1 MKALVKAKSEIGL
14 VLSEVDKPSIGPK
27 DVLIRVKTTSICG
40 TDLHIW
46 NWDNWAQSAIK
57 TPMTIGHEFMG
68 VIDQIGSNV
77 KGLNV
82 GDRVSVESH
91 IAGTRSRNAK
101 AGKLHLD
108 PDTVNLGVDR
118 DGAFAEYVSVP
129 ETNVVPLP
137 DSVGDELGAILDPF
151 GNAVH
156 ATLSFDLVGE
166 DVLITGAGPIGIM
179 SAAIAQHIGARRV
192 LLTDIN
198 NERLTLAQRV
208 CNVETVNPTEQ
219 SIADKMSA
227 MGLKEGFDVG
237 LEMSGSELA
246 LKEMV
251 ENMIMGGKV
260 ALLGLPSNE
269 ISLDLS
275 KVIFKALN
283 IKAFILS
290 ALKITFDRSKEI
302 SLLGKPSKATLPPMI
317 IFSTISLRAN
327 SDPDISKPTSNPS
340 LRPIA
345 DILSAM
351 DCSVGLTVSTL
362 QTLCAKVNLSLFIS
376 VNSTL
381 LAPIC

>member
-14 VLSEVDKPSIGPK
+14 VLSEVDKPSFGPK
-27 DVLIRVKTTSICG
+27 DVLVRVKTTSICG

-68 VIDQIGSNV
+68 VVDQIGSDV
-77 KGLNV
+77 KGLNI

-198 NERLTLAQRV
+198 NERLALAQRD

-219 SIADKMSA
+219 SIADKMSE

-283 IKAFILS
+283 IKAIYGREIFETWYKGL
-290 ALKITFDRSKEI
+290 ALLESGLDIKNIITHNFEYSDFKKAFALLNDRKA
-302 SLLGKPSKATLPPMI
+302 GKVVLHWS
-317 IFSTISLRAN
+317 
-327 SDPDISKPTSNPS
+327 
-340 LRPIA
+340 
-345 DILSAM
+345 
-351 DCSVGLTVSTL
+351 
-362 QTLCAKVNLSLFIS
+362 
-376 VNSTL
+376 
-381 LAPIC
+381 

>member
-14 VLSEVDKPSIGPK
+14 VLSEVDKPSIGSK

-68 VIDQIGSNV
+68 VVDQIGSDV
-77 KGLNV
+77 RGLNV

-91 IAGTRSRNAK
+91 IAGTKSRNAK

-118 DGAFAEYVSVP
+118 NGAFAEYVSVP

-156 ATLSFDLVGE
+156 AALSFDLVGE

-260 ALLGLPSNE
+260 ALLGLPSTE

-283 IKAFILS
+283 IKAIYGREIFETWYKGL
-290 ALKITFDRSKEI
+290 ALLESGLDIKNIITHNFEYSDFEKAFA
-302 SLLGKPSKATLPPMI
+302 LLNVGKA
-317 IFSTISLRAN
+317 
-327 SDPDISKPTSNPS
+327 
-340 LRPIA
+340 
-345 DILSAM
+345 
-351 DCSVGLTVSTL
+351 G
-362 QTLCAKVNLSLFIS
+362 KVVLHWS
-376 VNSTL
+376 
-381 LAPIC
+381 

>member
-27 DVLIRVKTTSICG
+27 DVLIKVKTTSICG

-68 VIDQIGSNV
+68 VVDQIGSDV

-91 IAGTRSRNAK
+91 IAGNRSRNAK
-101 AGKLHLD
+101 AGKFHLD

-198 NERLTLAQRV
+198 NERLGLAQRV
-208 CNVETVNPTEQ
+208 CSVETVNPTEQ
-219 SIADKMSA
+219 SISDKMSA

-283 IKAFILS
+283 IKAIYGREIFETWYKGL
-290 ALKITFDRSKEI
+290 ALLESGLDIKNIITHNFEYSDFEKAFA
-302 SLLGKPSKATLPPMI
+302 LLNDGKA
-317 IFSTISLRAN
+317 
-327 SDPDISKPTSNPS
+327 
-340 LRPIA
+340 
-345 DILSAM
+345 
-351 DCSVGLTVSTL
+351 G
-362 QTLCAKVNLSLFIS
+362 KVVLHWS
-376 VNSTL
+376 
-381 LAPIC
+381 